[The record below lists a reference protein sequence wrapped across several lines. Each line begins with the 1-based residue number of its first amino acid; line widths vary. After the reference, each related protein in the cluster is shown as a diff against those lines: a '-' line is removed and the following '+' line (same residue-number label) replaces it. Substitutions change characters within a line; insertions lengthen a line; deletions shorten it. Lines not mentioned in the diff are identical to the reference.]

1 MKGLHAMK
9 QFAIL
14 SVLCL
19 SGCANVSV
27 PPTVAEEI
35 ERSIAN
41 ATPPPSPAIPV
52 KPTVATKANTLLAR
66 AAAKQML
73 KDPESARFSLEIQHA
88 EAVCGFVNSKN
99 SYGGYVGESPYIY
112 VNATRDVFILQHGG
126 SDDQRIALLKK
137 LNYYCPS

>member
-1 MKGLHAMK
+1 MKR
-9 QFAIL
+9 FAIL
-14 SVLCL
+14 SVLFL
-19 SGCANVSV
+19 SSGCVTEPVPSVALGESDLAPVSV
-27 PPTVAEEI
+27 PL
-35 ERSIAN
+35 
-41 ATPPPSPAIPV
+41 ATPPTPVAIAS
-52 KPTVATKANTLLAR
+52 KSTVATKANILLAR
-66 AAAKQML
+66 AAAKHML

-137 LNYYCPS
+137 LNYYCPG